1 MGRGH
6 YIRKPLLN
14 QDYERYCLVLKMIR
28 EMELFGRLRTSY
40 HGPVYWKPASFL
52 AIAIAQTETEM
63 MEVKRALE
71 KCKKL
76 NL

>member
-1 MGRGH
+1 MLE
-6 YIRKPLLN
+6 I
-14 QDYERYCLVLKMIR
+14 IR
-28 EMELFGRLRTSY
+28 EMELFGRLITSY

-52 AIAIAQTETEM
+52 AIAISQTEMEM